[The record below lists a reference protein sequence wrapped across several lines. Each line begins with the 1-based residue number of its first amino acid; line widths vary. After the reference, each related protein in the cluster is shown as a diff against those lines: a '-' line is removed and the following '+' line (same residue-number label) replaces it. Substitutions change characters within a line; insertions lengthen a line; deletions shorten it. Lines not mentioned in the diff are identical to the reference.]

1 MVCVLKF
8 LLLSAALVSDP
19 CVEILRGY
27 MANANRVNWQLV
39 AQFVAADAIVQ
50 LQRRR
55 RRKPIRRLLRD
66 RRQLGE
72 YFTLV
77 RDMRNGDGTDFFQYF
92 RMSVERFDRLVE
104 LLRPLIEPRRSTV
117 VSLSAGE
124 KLAFTLRYLA
134 HGSTMRIIA
143 KSYRISDSMAGRI
156 VRQTCL
162 ALRQVLE
169 PLYLPHPTAADW
181 RRIAAEFEREW
192 NFPNCIGAID
202 GKHIDIEAPAW
213 FNGLF
218 QRRSDGPGSGQPAT
232 FGALAWLQSSY
243 RICRRSD
250 GPGSGQPATFGALAW
265 LQSSY
270 RICVCSVRCI

>member
-1 MVCVLKF
+1 RREPPASLRAPKRAPASQGTDRPSRLRFGIAMVCMLKF
-8 LLLSAALVSDP
+8 LLLSAALVSNQMSSS

-27 MANANRVNWQLV
+27 MANTNRANWQLV

-124 KLAFTLRYLA
+124 KLAFTLRWANVTFLQPSVQCHEVSFREQYIL
-134 HGSTMRIIA
+134 HNENLRH
-143 KSYRISDSMAGRI
+143 AGPF
-156 VRQTCL
+156 L
-162 ALRQVLE
+162 
-169 PLYLPHPTAADW
+169 
-181 RRIAAEFEREW
+181 
-192 NFPNCIGAID
+192 
-202 GKHIDIEAPAW
+202 
-213 FNGLF
+213 
-218 QRRSDGPGSGQPAT
+218 
-232 FGALAWLQSSY
+232 
-243 RICRRSD
+243 
-250 GPGSGQPATFGALAW
+250 
-265 LQSSY
+265 
-270 RICVCSVRCI
+270 